1 MRKAQF
7 EPLEIDD
14 FETDVYPLP
23 IHRHTYYELVYIK
36 KGNGTHQLNHNSF
49 TYKTGDL
56 FIISPEDQHFFNIK
70 KRTRFTFIKFTD
82 SYFSGHKMHRP
93 DALLLSSPEDIMRN
107 KMLKEVKLQ
116 MDEPCVSILRNT
128 VENIVVYNC
137 RKDIASSPLV
147 YYQLL
152 SIFGLIR
159 EAAQKLSIRINKGHP
174 GKEEL
179 ISYIHKHIYEPEL
192 LPAKHI
198 ARHFHIAPGY
208 FSSYF
213 KRNFNMS
220 YRDYIN
226 EYRTKLIEKRLSVP
240 TLTLKEIANEFGF
253 SDTSHLNKAFK
264 KHKGVGPS
272 EFKRSIGR

>member
-1 MRKAQF
+1 
-7 EPLEIDD
+7 
-14 FETDVYPLP
+14 
-23 IHRHTYYELVYIK
+23 
-36 KGNGTHQLNHNSF
+36 
-49 TYKTGDL
+49 
-56 FIISPEDQHFFNIK
+56 
-70 KRTRFTFIKFTD
+70 
-82 SYFSGHKMHRP
+82 MHRP

-128 VENIVVYNC
+128 VENIVAYNC

-159 EAAQKLSIRINKGHP
+159 EAAQKLSIRIDKGHP

-192 LPAKHI
+192 LTAQHI

-208 FSSYF
+208 FSAYF
-213 KRNFNMS
+213 KRNFDMS

-226 EYRTKLIEKRLSVP
+226 EYRAKLIEKRLSVP

-253 SDTSHLNKAFK
+253 SDASHLNKAFK
-264 KHKGVGPS
+264 KYKGVSPS
-272 EFKRSIGR
+272 AYKKSMGR